1 MRMVTYAVV
10 NYEEKVNFEKTY
22 QIPYGYNNI
31 PLHGSFGLA
40 MKWFNDN
47 LGPRERKYFVIEKL
61 EGGKREI
68 VFKLRGQ
75 YV

>member
-1 MRMVTYAVV
+1 MISYAVV
-10 NYEEKVNFEKTY
+10 NYEEKVDFEKSY
-22 QIPYGYNNI
+22 QIPYGYYNVS
-31 PLHGSFGLA
+31 LHSTFNEA
-40 MKWFNDN
+40 MRWFNNN
-47 LGPRERKYFVIEKL
+47 LGPRERVNFVIEKL

>member
-1 MRMVTYAVV
+1 MISYAVV
-10 NYEEKVNFEKTY
+10 NYEEKVAFEKAY

-31 PLHGSFGLA
+31 PLHGSFNLA
-40 MKWFNDN
+40 MKWFNDS
-47 LGPRERKYFVIEKL
+47 LGPNERKYFVIEKL
-61 EGGKREI
+61 ENGAREI